1 MAGPGRGAGGH
12 AVRSP
17 VQKPHCWAT
26 AERTGH
32 WPLSPAPCQHPI
44 RPRLLPAAL
53 PQGPRSALREGPLSH
68 CPPRPQCRRHRC
80 VLPADH
86 PPLVKGLGGLRV
98 GVRFSQKLFKYE
110 CLGTIRLRFL
120 ITSFQS
126 RMDVP
131 TLATNPFLH
140 MISDSDFSTG
150 FLSFL
155 LSSRP
160 PPHPRGHLGPE
171 ARGPPR

>member
-1 MAGPGRGAGGH
+1 MQSEVPFRNRTAGPQRRGQATGPSLQLL
-12 AVRSP
+12 VSIRSARG
-17 VQKPHCWAT
+17 C
-26 AERTGH
+26 
-32 WPLSPAPCQHPI
+32 SPQHSRRAP
-44 RPRLLPAAL
+44 AL
-53 PQGPRSALREGPLSH
+53 ALREGPLSH

-110 CLGTIRLRFL
+110 CLGTIRLRFP

-131 TLATNPFLH
+131 TLAANPFLH
-140 MISDSDFSTG
+140 TISDSDFSTG